1 MEDISTTTVVRRFSL
16 EAGAVWALTITTVI
30 AVLIAIPVSSVPFY
44 QTKTVVLAVGAL
56 VTFILFA
63 TACLTRGEVPVPH
76 VPLLG
81 ALWLVPVAYALSTL
95 FSGVGF
101 DAAVFGNGFSF
112 DTLGLFLIFS
122 LLATLATFILRT
134 VRAQRLF
141 LTGLGVSFLLVLVSE
156 MIFVLVGS
164 LSPSTVSPTS
174 NLIGSFI
181 DMGAFVGL
189 VAIFSLL
196 ALRMLGG
203 ARRIQFIVAVVV
215 SLFALTLVNSTIVW
229 ILVSLVALGL
239 FVEAVMY
246 RNRAVTVHS
255 PDSRPLILPLVTLV
269 LGFLFILGGSTIGGS
284 IANLFGTTYIDAR
297 PSWQATFGIGTHTY
311 AVSPIFG
318 TGPNSFLEEWVR
330 HHDRS
335 INDSIFWAVDFGSGV
350 GHVPTSFVT
359 TGILGVLAWLGF
371 FALMLFFGVRGL
383 VSRLSEDRWGRLVML
398 SSFVGA
404 LYVLLL
410 MVFALPGPVT
420 MSVGFVL
427 LGLFIA
433 SLEGEQ
439 KRVCVFAEN
448 PRLGFGIV
456 FVLTLLII
464 ASIVAGYAVIERYVA
479 RMLAQQASV
488 ALVSGEVEKAAESV
502 TASINLAPRD
512 ETFRLTALIA
522 LAQMNRAA
530 ADTTLAPAVMQE
542 RVRAAAGSAIVAGLE
557 AAKIDQE
564 NYQNWALLG
573 NIYGSLVS
581 LGVQGAHEEAVGAY
595 ARAIELAPTN
605 PALRFVMAQLEIA
618 QGNNADAET
627 LLIEAINLK
636 RDYTEA
642 ILLYARIAVSSGKT
656 AEALQAAE
664 AAAYFAP
671 NDPGVLLQTG
681 LLRYAG
687 GNTAGAIEALAR
699 AVALNPQFANAH
711 FYLGVMHAISG
722 DYQRAAE
729 ELRIVA
735 GFSDDNAFAVAA
747 DITALE
753 AGTNPFPSSRI
764 AAFGIPYVPVDEPTP
779 AGVKPT
785 P

>member
-1 MEDISTTTVVRRFSL
+1 MEDISTTTSVRRFSL
-16 EAGAVWALTITTVI
+16 EALAVWALTITTVI
-30 AVLIAIPVSSVPFY
+30 AVLIAIPVSSIPFY

-56 VTFILFA
+56 ITLVVFA
-63 TACLTRGEVPVPH
+63 LASLKRGGVPVPH
-76 VPLLG
+76 LPLLG
-81 ALWLVPVAYALSTL
+81 ALWLVPIAYALSTL

-101 DAAVFGNGFSF
+101 DAAVYGNGFSS
-112 DTLGLFLIFS
+112 DTLGLFLVLS
-122 LLATLATFILRT
+122 LLATLAAFILRT

-141 LTGLGVSFLLVLVSE
+141 LSGLGVSFLLVLVSE
-156 MIFVLVGS
+156 VIFVLVGS
-164 LSPSTVSPTS
+164 LSPATVSPTS
-174 NLIGSFI
+174 NFIGSFI

-189 VAIFSLL
+189 IAIFGLL
-196 ALRMLGG
+196 AIRMLGG
-203 ARRIQFIVAVVV
+203 ARRMQFTVAVVI
-215 SLFALTLVNSTIVW
+215 SLFALTLVNSMIVW

-239 FVEAVMY
+239 FVESVMY
-246 RNRAVTVHS
+246 RNRSVAVAEPH
-255 PDSRPLILPLVTLV
+255 SRPLVLPLITLV
-269 LGFLFILGGSTIGGS
+269 LGLLFVLGGTTIGGS

-371 FALMLFFGVRGL
+371 FAVLLFFGVRGL
-383 VSRLSEDRWGRLVML
+383 IARLPEDRWGRLVMMG
-398 SSFVGA
+398 SFFGA

-420 MSVGFVL
+420 MAVGFIL

-433 SLEGEQ
+433 SLEGEH
-439 KRVCVFAEN
+439 KRVFVFAEN

-456 FVLTLLII
+456 FLLTLLLII
-464 ASIVAGYAVIERYVA
+464 SIAAGYAVIERYAA
-479 RMLAQQASV
+479 RVLAQQAST
-488 ALVSGEVEKAAESV
+488 ALGSGNVEKAAEAV

-512 ETFRLTALIA
+512 ETFRLTSLIA

-557 AAKIDQE
+557 AAKIDPQ

-573 NIYGSLVS
+573 NIYGSLVP
-581 LGVQGAHEEAVGAY
+581 LGVQGAYEEAVGAY
-595 ARAIELAPTN
+595 TRAAELAPTN
-605 PALRFVMAQLEIA
+605 PALRFVMAQLEITR
-618 QGNNADAET
+618 GNNAAAET

-642 ILLYARIAVSSGKT
+642 ILLYARLAVTSGKT

-687 GNTAGAIEALAR
+687 GNTAGAIEALTR

-711 FYLGVMHAISG
+711 FYLGMMYALSG
-722 DYQRAAE
+722 EYPRAAE
-729 ELRIVA
+729 QLRVVA
-735 GFSDDNAFAVAA
+735 GFSEDNAIAVAA
-747 DITALE
+747 DIAALD
-753 AGTNPFPSSRI
+753 AGTNPFPSARV
-764 AAFGIPYVPVDEPTP
+764 AAFGIPYAPVDEPTP
-779 AGVKPT
+779 AGVTPT